1 MKKMTINFNRGRNM
15 LKKDKVLN
23 LCVPFDGIKALDEED
38 DGSLRIKGHASTTN
52 KDRMGDI
59 IEASAWTKSGALA
72 NYLKNPVILAF
83 HDMTRPIGKAESHEV
98 TEDGLNITAKISKAA
113 GNIVDLIKEGILS
126 AFSVGFQIKDADY
139 DEKSGIFFIKDL
151 ELLEISVVSIPANQN
166 ALFSLEKNFSS
177 LEEYKDFRQQ
187 FIKSESKETLMV
199 DKTNEKAEVSAPN
212 IADLAKEISAMVK
225 SELQAETEA
234 KEAAEKAAKEN
245 EERIAITAKTAAE
258 GLVEELKDRLVE
270 QEKTLGEALVGIRDQ
285 LKKASEDGEVQ
296 KVLDASNPESKM
308 QFLEDS
314 KTKFDTL
321 TQAQK
326 DGMLYASKI
335 FGVPIH
341 ETKTFKDFVKKSN
354 MEHWDSGVTGEWEDE
369 YSTRVQNA
377 MREQLVVEPLFT
389 SIPMSTPTLN
399 MPINPEAGDAS
410 WVHSAA
416 YRSDT
421 APWDES
427 GDGTDTS
434 TGAAVNHEI
443 DEQVLIAYKLA
454 TREYIGYEE
463 EEDSIVTLA
472 PIINDAVARRMA
484 KTSDLA
490 YLRGAGYLSND
501 ANYDPILGLEGRG
514 ASTTDL
520 TVAGGAAYGGNL
532 TEDVFVDMRRNLG
545 LYGLDA
551 SQLVLLVAHDVYY
564 EMLKFDNFKTVDK
577 FGPDATIKTGEVGSL
592 FGMRIL
598 VSQQFDNSAITTGT
612 VGTTLAILVRPSNF
626 LTGVLRGILTEAD
639 RDVINQKRVIVSSR
653 RFAFND
659 IITGEATVNL
669 QIAS

>member
-1 MKKMTINFNRGRNM
+1 M

-23 LCVPFDGIKALDEED
+23 LCVPFDGVKALEED
-38 DGSLRIKGHASTTN
+38 DGNLLIKGHASTN
-52 KDRMGDI
+52 DKDRMGDI
-59 IEASAWTKSGALA
+59 IETSAWTKSGALA
-72 NYLKNPVILAF
+72 NYLKNPIILAF

-126 AFSVGFQIKDADY
+126 AFSVGFQIKEADY

-177 LEEYKDFRQQ
+177 PEEYKDFRQQ

-199 DKTNEKAEVSAPN
+199 DKTDKKGESSAPN
-212 IADLAKEISAMVK
+212 VADLAKEISAMVRG
-225 SELQAETEA
+225 ELKAE
-234 KEAAEKAAKEN
+234 KEAEEAAKKAAKEA
-245 EERIAITAKTAAE
+245 EDRIAATATTAAE
-258 GLVEELKDRLVE
+258 RLVEDLEQKLVE

-285 LKKASEDGEVQ
+285 LEKTAETGELQ
-296 KVLDASNPESKM
+296 AALDAKNPKSKM
-308 QFLEDS
+308 QYLEDS
-314 KTKFDTL
+314 RTKFDTL
-321 TQAQK
+321 TQNQK
-326 DGMLYASKI
+326 DGMFYASKV
-335 FGVPIH
+335 FGVPIT

-410 WVHSAA
+410 WVHSSA

-421 APWDES
+421 APWDET
-427 GDGTDTS
+427 GDGSDTS

-463 EEDSIVTLA
+463 EEDSIVSLA

-490 YLRGAGYLSND
+490 FLRGTGFLSNTGS
-501 ANYDPILGLEGRG
+501 YDPILGLEGRG
-514 ASTTDL
+514 AGTTDL
-520 TVAGGAAYGGNL
+520 TVAGGATYGANL

-564 EMLKFDNFKTVDK
+564 EMLKFDNFKTRDVA
-577 FGPDATIKTGEVGSL
+577 DAAATLFTGEVGSI
-592 FGMRIL
+592 FGMRIV
-598 VSQQFDNSAITTGT
+598 VSQQFDNAAITTGT
-612 VGTTLAILVRPSNF
+612 VGTTLAILVRPDNF
-626 LTGVLRGILTEAD
+626 LTGQLRGLTTEAD
-639 RDVINQKRVIVSSR
+639 RDIVNQKRVIVSSR